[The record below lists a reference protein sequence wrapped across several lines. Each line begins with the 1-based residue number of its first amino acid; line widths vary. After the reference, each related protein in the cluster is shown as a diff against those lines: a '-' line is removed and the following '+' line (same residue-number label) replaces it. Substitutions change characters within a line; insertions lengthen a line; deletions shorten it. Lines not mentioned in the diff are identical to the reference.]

1 MITSF
6 FNKSKP
12 TNFVIVFGVTIL
24 AFIMARKSLLPEDV
38 SVDFLM
44 KQLILMII
52 VLSSILL
59 LNFIASKNSLTHKS
73 NYEVLLYSLFLLFI
87 TQTTYDSDIL
97 LSNFFVLLGLRRI
110 ISLHTN
116 KDTKKKLFDAAFW
129 IGVAALFYFW
139 SILFFALVILSLV
152 LYTDNN
158 LRHWI
163 IPFLGL
169 ATIFVVGI
177 ATSIVRY
184 NDYFEIFVFPPK
196 KSYDFSP
203 YNSASFIIAITIL
216 LSFGIWSSLFY
227 LRNIKKQKKVY
238 RASFKAIILAALIGF
253 LIVIQAPNK
262 NGSEFLFL
270 FAPLSIIVA
279 NYIEIIQEKW
289 FKEVFLSVLIVVP
302 FILLML

>member
-24 AFIMARKSLLPEDV
+24 AFVMARISFIMGGI

-44 KQLILMII
+44 KQLVLILIG
-52 VLSSILL
+52 LSSILL

-87 TQTTYDSDIL
+87 TQTTSDSDIL

-110 ISLHTN
+110 ISMHTE

-139 SILFFALVILSLV
+139 SILFFVLVILSLV

-169 ATIFVVGI
+169 TTIFVIGI
-177 ATSIVRY
+177 SASIVLY
-184 NDYFEIFVFPPK
+184 DDYFDIFVFPPQV
-196 KSYDFSP
+196 SYDFST
-203 YNSASFIIAITIL
+203 YNSTSFIIAITIL
-216 LSFGIWSSLFY
+216 LSFGVWSSLIY
-227 LRNIKKQKKVY
+227 LRNIKKQKKVN
-238 RASFKAIILAALIGF
+238 RASYKANILAALIGF
-253 LIVIQAPNK
+253 LIVIQAPDK

-270 FAPLSIIVA
+270 FAPLSIIIA

-289 FKEVFLSVLIVVP
+289 FKEVFLAVLIVVP
-302 FILLML
+302 FILLLL